1 MIFSILHCRLLLIN
15 MAVILSSARTTS
27 AYYIVTTLTALE
39 AKHDHYTTS
48 SVQPSVVLPYS
59 VISPYYAEP
68 SRSLEVIYVSSQD
81 NYISTISTSCSAT
94 STILNEISTSL
105 EYDVTTCTAVKEVFT
120 YTTWSTSTANSAKY
134 YSSTSESTP
143 CTTSTTSSV
152 KYKVAP
158 TSTSTSTPCSTSTT
172 TKQYYNA
179 TTSDAYSPWDI
190 PSATATA
197 TNTMCRCYNSNGS
210 ALYNCSDTT
219 TPSLPLSYNQGAG
232 LNSLLQLII
241 NVPESILEAG
251 SDVSS
256 FFTNI
261 STCLSNDASN
271 IERDLK
277 KLIPSITS
285 FAKDAETEISNGVA
299 DVGNTLK
306 NIFGKRD
313 LLSDIENVGACIA
326 VSANKNPLF
335 KVADCAINIAEALVP
350 AARLLK
356 IRSDIETAGG
366 VKSVLEALGGKA
378 TAKTVGGAVL
388 SVLKEATNISGV
400 AKACS
405 FL

>member
-1 MIFSILHCRLLLIN
+1 
-15 MAVILSSARTTS
+15 
-27 AYYIVTTLTALE
+27 
-39 AKHDHYTTS
+39 
-48 SVQPSVVLPYS
+48 
-59 VISPYYAEP
+59 
-68 SRSLEVIYVSSQD
+68 
-81 NYISTISTSCSAT
+81 
-94 STILNEISTSL
+94 
-105 EYDVTTCTAVKEVFT
+105 
-120 YTTWSTSTANSAKY
+120 
-134 YSSTSESTP
+134 
-143 CTTSTTSSV
+143 
-152 KYKVAP
+152 
-158 TSTSTSTPCSTSTT
+158 
-172 TKQYYNA
+172 
-179 TTSDAYSPWDI
+179 
-190 PSATATA
+190 
-197 TNTMCRCYNSNGS
+197 MCRYYNSNGS
-210 ALYNCSDTT
+210 TIYNCSDTT

-251 SDVSS
+251 ADVSS

-271 IERDLK
+271 IESDLK
-277 KLIPSITS
+277 KLIPSIIS

-299 DVGNTLK
+299 EVGNTLK

-335 KVADCAINIAEALVP
+335 KVADCATNIAEVLVP

-366 VKSVLEALGGKA
+366 VKSILEALGGKA
-378 TAKTVGGAVL
+378 AAKTVGGAFL